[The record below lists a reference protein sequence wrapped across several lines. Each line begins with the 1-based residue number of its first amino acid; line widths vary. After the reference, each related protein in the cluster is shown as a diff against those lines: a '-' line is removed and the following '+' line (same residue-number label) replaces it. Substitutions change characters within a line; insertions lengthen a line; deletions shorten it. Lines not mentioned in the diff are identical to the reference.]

1 MADNVKM
8 RMFILIVL
16 IIISLLLAGGAFYL
30 LQKERAK
37 TLDLQGQLDDLN
49 SKQKMTEMRLEES
62 KKMISTLESKLQDA
76 QAQIDTLTSELQ
88 QEKNIKLEAL
98 GQIEQ
103 LKSELEQ
110 QKKLRSNL
118 EKNLSDAQAELKNI
132 QARLKDMEGKKAELE
147 KKIEEFQAK
156 YEGERK
162 TEGVQL
168 GKIVVGPEGAQIQE
182 GPATDMQAQ
191 EAAPQTVSG
200 LEQAGALSLGTL
212 EGKVLVVN
220 KDYNFAVINLGSK
233 DGVNI
238 GQVFSVLH
246 NDNFIGDIKI
256 EKVHDSMSAAGFL
269 SADIKD
275 NINEGDKVVLKTK

>member
-168 GKIVVGPEGAQIQE
+168 GKIVVSPEGAQIQE
-182 GPATDMQAQ
+182 GPATDIQAQ

-200 LEQAGALSLGTL
+200 LEQTGALSLGTL